1 MNYGR
6 QVIISAYKEIDEKNI
21 LDVLANALTVHNSN
35 VNDINTYYDYYVGK
49 QDIQNRQKDVRPE
62 ICNKITVNRA
72 NEIVAFKTGYLV
84 GEPIQYVNAN
94 EDEKVTEAISV
105 INSYMIE
112 NNKANQDQ
120 DIADWQHICGT
131 AYRICLAT
139 EEDSIVPFEIF
150 SLDPRTCFVIY
161 SPSIGNKPL
170 ACVSIM
176 HDEDGNEIYNFYT
189 KDFLYTIANDEI
201 VEKVSN
207 TWGLLPIIEYPA
219 NSQRLGAFEIVKDL
233 LDAINLTESNR
244 LDGVEQFV
252 QSLLVF
258 YNLDLKDE
266 DGNDITPKQIREAG
280 CLFLKTYGE
289 NKAEVKEYVSELN
302 QTQAQVLI
310 DNMYQ
315 EVLTIVGMPSQGNGN
330 TSDSSNNG
338 AVIMRNGWQ
347 QAEARAKRSENVF
360 KASENQFLRL
370 VLRILQDTDRIDI
383 KVSDIIVKFTRRNYE
398 DIYTKVQVLD
408 LLLKNGKV
416 APIDA
421 WNISGADYNTLEACK
436 RGLEYFEKE
445 QEKLKEIESQQGQIE
460 NGGASQ

>member
-6 QVIISAYKEIDEKNI
+6 QVIISQFKEINEQNI
-21 LDVLANALTVHNSN
+21 FDVLSSALTIHNSN
-35 VNDINTYYDYYVGK
+35 VSDIDTLYDYYKGK
-49 QDIQNRQKDVRPE
+49 QAILNREKEVRPE
-62 ICNKITVNRA
+62 ICNKIVVNRA
-72 NEIVAFKTGYLV
+72 NEIVSFKTGYLV

-94 EDEKVTEAISV
+94 EDEKVSEAISL
-105 INSYMIE
+105 INSYMFE
-112 NNKANQDQ
+112 NKKANQDQ
-120 DIADWQHICGT
+120 NIADWQHICGT

-139 EEDSIVPFEIF
+139 QDDEFLPFEIF
-150 SLDPRTCFVIY
+150 SLDPRNCFVIY
-161 SPSIGNKPL
+161 SPEIGNKPL
-170 ACVSIM
+170 ACVTITQDEEDNSI
-176 HDEDGNEIYNFYT
+176 YSFYT
-189 KDFLYTIANDEI
+189 KDNLYVMTKDTILERQVNSLGE
-201 VEKVSN
+201 
-207 TWGLLPIIEYPA
+207 LPIIEYPA
-219 NSQRLGAFEIVKDL
+219 NEQRLGAFEIVKDL

-266 DGNDITPKQIREAG
+266 DGNEITPKQIREAG
-280 CLFLKTYGE
+280 CLFLKTYGDQ
-289 NKAEVKEYVSELN
+289 KAEVKEYSQELS
-302 QTQAQVLI
+302 QTQTQILI

-360 KASENQFLRL
+360 KSSECEFLKV
-370 VLRILQDTDRIDI
+370 VLKILSATRNIDI
-383 KVSDIIVKFTRRNYE
+383 RVSDIIIKFTRRNYE

-408 LLLKNGKV
+408 LLLKNDKV

-436 RGLEYFEKE
+436 RGLENFEKE
-445 QEKLKEIESQQGQIE
+445 IVRQKEMGNAEGNTSQE
-460 NGGASQ
+460 